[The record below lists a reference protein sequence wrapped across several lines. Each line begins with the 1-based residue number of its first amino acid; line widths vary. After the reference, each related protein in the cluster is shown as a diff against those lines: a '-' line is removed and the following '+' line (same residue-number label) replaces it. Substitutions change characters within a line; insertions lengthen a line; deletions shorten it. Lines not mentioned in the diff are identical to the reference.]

1 MHVQKIFGACDFK
14 HLLMQCTG
22 WVHGYHNIIPQKPM
36 TLTFVTE
43 SLTLIDGIFSLPAA
57 IIFAKL

>member
-1 MHVQKIFGACDFK
+1 
-14 HLLMQCTG
+14 MQCTC